1 MKRYKIISC
10 KDFSLSCE
18 MNIRNRFNKE
28 LSIFIFFN
36 SNGYIKSIPFT
47 NDVCEF
53 LAGVINLSDI
63 VVRSKSILFN
73 NVNTDIHELPDFLL
87 KSIDININN
96 LSNNNKNLSNINL
109 VLNLLVTDARNGHD
123 ARHINPYKE
132 STRNLIDDKISP
144 VIQAISTLDVSL
156 LHPLLKEDMTYMR
169 MNIYRFLNYMNNK
182 YDEFRKEGNTYLKF
196 DKIYFNSKN
205 NNHIAQDLGLKK
217 DFEGVIVLF
226 HGNKTK
232 KQLSFLLR
240 TKESKVLSI
249 STIPSKKI
257 KQSIKSK

>member
-18 MNIRNRFNKE
+18 LNIRDRFNKE

-47 NDVCEF
+47 NDICKF
-53 LAGVINLSDI
+53 LAGGINLSEI

-73 NVNTDIHELPDFLL
+73 NVNIDIHDLSEVLL
-87 KSIDININN
+87 KSIDININQ
-96 LSNNNKNLSNINL
+96 LSIKNKNLSNINL
-109 VLNLLVTDARNGHD
+109 VLNLLVGDARNGHD
-123 ARHINPYKE
+123 ARHINPYNK
-132 STRNLIDDKISP
+132 STRNTIDDKISH
-144 VIQAISTLDVSL
+144 VIHAVSTLDVSL

-169 MNIYRFLNYMNNK
+169 MNIYRFLNYMHNK
-182 YDEFRKEGNTYLKF
+182 YDEFKKEGNTYLKF
-196 DKIYFNSKN
+196 DKIFFNSNN
-205 NNHIAQDLGLKK
+205 NNHISDELGLKK
-217 DFEGVIVLF
+217 NFEGVIVLF
-226 HGNKTK
+226 HGNKTN

-249 STIPSKKI
+249 STITSKKI